1 MTVWLTITGIVALAG
16 IVSSTILGLRLSASR
31 RRGDSSESDPLQ
43 PVPDTQP
50 EAGAGRES
58 AELERIRNN
67 LVAPF
72 NAGGVISFLISLEN
86 DRLSNI
92 MLTGRKMDALTEE
105 MALGTALELVH
116 PDDRDMVRAAIIE
129 SLSRQRSLEI
139 VFRTEREK
147 TERFVHAR
155 GIIRKGASKTSATLM
170 GTLVEI
176 TELQRAR
183 RTMTSW
189 MEILD
194 AFVDLL
200 PRGVAATDRQG
211 VVTVWN
217 AELERLSGI
226 PSGSVIGCPKEEI
239 ESPEAVRLM
248 NSPDDRVAMIPFGG
262 REFSVRTLVASDRDD
277 RNGCIFK
284 VLEPAFQPSATDGFA
299 EVVAL
304 GRLTGGIAH
313 DFANLAQVILGYTEI
328 LKQEAVDAGPASQP
342 AILED
347 IAQIEQAAL
356 HAKDMVQQLGSFCSR
371 DIQAVM
377 PCDPDRIIQDF
388 LSLAKR
394 VLGESIGLRFHPS
407 QKPLCAL
414 ADPAALKR
422 AILKLLLKVRDSGA
436 DDEVVAIS
444 TREVFIEADWPVGET
459 GLEPGAWVKV
469 SVSCQTTGWA
479 VSAIQGSLDDGL
491 AFIMGAMGGCLNVH
505 ESPDLGTTVSLY
517 FKTGEEFDEHP
528 VRPGKPQ
535 ATSPTRTAV
544 SATILVVE
552 DDAPVRKL
560 TAKALRQAGHSVI
573 EASDGVE
580 AVDAFMKQPD
590 AIDLLVTDVIMPGMN
605 GREVC
610 ERINRVRPDLPVV
623 FCSGYSSDLLQS
635 EYMLNI
641 HGLVIQK
648 PFRSADLLATVARL
662 LG

>member
-16 IVSSTILGLRLSASR
+16 IVSSTILGLRLASSR
-31 RRGDSSESDPLQ
+31 RRDNSPVLDSTQKSLLPQRNADAAAESTELQ
-43 PVPDTQP
+43 
-50 EAGAGRES
+50 
-58 AELERIRNN
+58 RIRDN

-72 NAGGVISFLISLEN
+72 NAGGVVSFLISLEN

-92 MLTGRKMDALTEE
+92 MLTGRNMDAVTEE
-105 MALGTALELVH
+105 MALGAALDLVH

-139 VFRTEREK
+139 VFRTERDK
-147 TERFVHAR
+147 IERYIDAR

-170 GTLVEI
+170 GTLFEV
-176 TELQRAR
+176 TELQRSR
-183 RTMTSW
+183 RSITSW

-194 AFVDLL
+194 AFVDLM
-200 PRGVAATDRQG
+200 PFGITATDRHG
-211 VVTVWN
+211 IVTVWN
-217 AELERLSGI
+217 AEMERLSGVS
-226 PSGSVIGCPKEEI
+226 SGSVIGCFVKDIDSPEVI
-239 ESPEAVRLM
+239 RLLESP
-248 NSPDDRVAMIPFGG
+248 NDRVAMIPLGG
-262 REFSVRTLVASDRDD
+262 REFKIRTLVASDRDD
-277 RNGCIFK
+277 HAGCTFK
-284 VLEPAFQPSATDGFA
+284 ILEPAFEPSTADDFA
-299 EVVAL
+299 EILAL

-313 DFANLAQVILGYTEI
+313 DFANLAHVILGYTEI
-328 LKQEAVDAGPASQP
+328 LKQEAMEASPAPQ
-342 AILED
+342 ATILED

-356 HAKDMVQQLGSFCSR
+356 HARNLVQQLGSFCSH

-377 PCDPDRIIQDF
+377 ACDPDKIIQDF

-407 QKPLCAL
+407 RKPLCAL

-422 AILKLLLKVRDSGA
+422 AILKLLLKVRDSGSDA
-436 DDEVVAIS
+436 EVVAIS
-444 TREVFIEADWPVGET
+444 TRDVFIDPDWPVAET
-459 GLEPGAWVKV
+459 GLIPGGWVKV

-479 VSAIQGSLDDGL
+479 TSAVCVSDNDGL
-491 AFIMGAMGGCLNVH
+491 ASMMSAMGGCLNVH

-517 FKTGEEFDEHP
+517 FKTGGECDGLP
-528 VRPGKPQ
+528 DQPGKSETDCQPREPV
-535 ATSPTRTAV
+535 T
-544 SATILVVE
+544 ATILVVE
-552 DDAPVRKL
+552 DDTPVRKL

-573 EASDGVE
+573 EAADGLE
-580 AVDAFMKQPD
+580 AVEAFMKQPD
-590 AIDLLVTDVIMPGMN
+590 TIDLLVTDVIMPGMN

-610 ERINRVRPDLPVV
+610 DRINRVRPDLPVV

-662 LG
+662 LR

>member
-1 MTVWLTITGIVALAG
+1 
-16 IVSSTILGLRLSASR
+16 
-31 RRGDSSESDPLQ
+31 
-43 PVPDTQP
+43 
-50 EAGAGRES
+50 
-58 AELERIRNN
+58 
-67 LVAPF
+67 
-72 NAGGVISFLISLEN
+72 
-86 DRLSNI
+86 
-92 MLTGRKMDALTEE
+92 
-105 MALGTALELVH
+105 
-116 PDDRDMVRAAIIE
+116 
-129 SLSRQRSLEI
+129 
-139 VFRTEREK
+139 
-147 TERFVHAR
+147 
-155 GIIRKGASKTSATLM
+155 
-170 GTLVEI
+170 
-176 TELQRAR
+176 
-183 RTMTSW
+183 
-189 MEILD
+189 
-194 AFVDLL
+194 
-200 PRGVAATDRQG
+200 
-211 VVTVWN
+211 
-217 AELERLSGI
+217 
-226 PSGSVIGCPKEEI
+226 
-239 ESPEAVRLM
+239 
-248 NSPDDRVAMIPFGG
+248 
-262 REFSVRTLVASDRDD
+262 VRTLVASDRDD

-535 ATSPTRTAV
+535 TTSPTRTAV

-573 EASDGVE
+573 EAADGVE